1 MPRDVLRLTS
11 LFVAAGLLTVSVAC
25 GKKAPPPP
33 PSKAPEP
40 APAAVTNTP
49 PPAPPRPNPPAPT
62 PPPPA
67 PDTEETRFARMSLE
81 ELNRSGA
88 LEDVFFA
95 YDKADLTNRARAS
108 LQKNADYLKKWGST
122 RVTVE
127 GHADSRGT
135 NEYNLALGERRAAAV
150 RDYLASLGIPAA
162 RMAIVSRGEE
172 SPVCSEDIESCWE
185 KNRRGAFVFTAK

>member
-1 MPRDVLRLTS
+1 MSRDFLRLTS

-25 GKKAPPPP
+25 GKKAPDPPP
-33 PSKAPEP
+33 PAPP
-40 APAAVTNTP
+40 QNQPPAVTNTP
-49 PPAPPRPNPPAPT
+49 PPPPPTPNNPPPTPAPPVVDN
-62 PPPPA
+62 
-67 PDTEETRFARMSLE
+67 EETRFARMSLE

-88 LEDVFFA
+88 LEDVFFE
-95 YDKADLTNRARAS
+95 YDKADLSDRARAS
-108 LQKNADYLKKWGST
+108 LQKNADYLKKWTST

-135 NEYNLALGERRAAAV
+135 NEYNLALGERRAAAI

-162 RMAIVSRGEE
+162 RMAVVSRGEE
-172 SPVCSEDIESCWE
+172 SPVCTDDAESCWS

>member
-1 MPRDVLRLTS
+1 MSREFLRLTS
-11 LFVAAGLLTVSVAC
+11 LVVAAGLLTVSVAC
-25 GKKAPPPP
+25 GKKAPEKPPAAP
-33 PSKAPEP
+33 PQP
-40 APAAVTNTP
+40 APAAVNNTP
-49 PPAPPRPNPPAPT
+49 PPAPPPPNNPPPVPPAPV
-62 PPPPA
+62 A
-67 PDTEETRFARMSLE
+67 DTEETRFARMSLE

-88 LEDVFFA
+88 LEDVFFE
-95 YDKADLTNRARAS
+95 YDKADLSTRARAS
-108 LQKNADYLKKWGST
+108 LQKNADYLKKWTST

-150 RDYLASLGIPAA
+150 RDYLTSLGIPAA

-172 SPVCSEDIESCWE
+172 SPVCTDDKESCWE